1 MKWKLN
7 KKIQWMK
14 VQIIS
19 YCLPCTIST
28 PIFPNFQVMH
38 VTPICITAPKHCCL
52 RAPVRIPRL
61 KSPIIKLDFNF
72 CSHLPNTVCSIFK
85 SSSDFF
91 FLFAKK
97 MIQYILF
104 YTEKRVENN
113 KINSISFWILDSLLC
128 KRQWCCYKR
137 WQFVL

>member
-1 MKWKLN
+1 
-7 KKIQWMK
+7 MK

-52 RAPVRIPRL
+52 RAPVRIPRF

-91 FLFAKK
+91 FFFCQKNDT
-97 MIQYILF
+97 IH
-104 YTEKRVENN
+104 
-113 KINSISFWILDSLLC
+113 S
-128 KRQWCCYKR
+128 
-137 WQFVL
+137 VLYRKESGK

>member
-1 MKWKLN
+1 
-7 KKIQWMK
+7 MK

-38 VTPICITAPKHCCL
+38 VTPICNTAPKHCCL

-91 FLFAKK
+91 FFFSNKLYNTFFF
-97 MIQYILF
+97 IQKREWKITKSILF
-104 YTEKRVENN
+104 HFEYQ
-113 KINSISFWILDSLLC
+113 ILYYAKGSDVATKDDNLYYNL
-128 KRQWCCYKR
+128 KP
-137 WQFVL
+137 